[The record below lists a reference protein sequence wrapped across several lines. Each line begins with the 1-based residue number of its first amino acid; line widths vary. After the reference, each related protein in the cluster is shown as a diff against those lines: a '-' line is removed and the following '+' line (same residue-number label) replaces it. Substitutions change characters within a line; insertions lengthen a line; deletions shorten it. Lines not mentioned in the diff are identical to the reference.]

1 MIRINRNQ
9 PFNILIGEEL
19 SSIEF
24 VRDYIQFRFDGP
36 YVTAITDPYIIIEH
50 KQYSRT
56 DTGFCDILL
65 GFIGLP
71 VEEISLRE
79 NEIISIHFPD
89 GRSINIS
96 LKHEKLKG
104 RSAEAVN
111 FNDGFGNLW
120 IW

>member
-1 MIRINRNQ
+1 MNDPNQ

-36 YVTAITDPYIIIEH
+36 CLTAITNPNIIVGH
-50 KQYSRT
+50 KQYSRN

-65 GFIGLP
+65 GFIGLQ
-71 VEEISLRE
+71 VEETSLRE
-79 NEIISIHFPD
+79 TEIINIHFSG

-96 LKHEKLKG
+96 LRTEDLQG

-111 FNDGFGNLW
+111 FTDGQGGMW

>member
-1 MIRINRNQ
+1 MNDSKQ

-36 YVTAITDPYIIIEH
+36 CLTAITDPYIIIGH

-65 GFIGLP
+65 GFIGLQ
-71 VEEISLRE
+71 VEETSLKE
-79 NEIISIHFPD
+79 SEIINIHFSY

-96 LKHEKLKG
+96 LRSEDLKG

-111 FNDGFGNLW
+111 FNNGLGDLW
-120 IW
+120 VW

>member
-1 MIRINRNQ
+1 MND
-9 PFNILIGEEL
+9 PSHPLNILIGKEL

-36 YVTAITDPYIIIEH
+36 CLTAITDPYIIIGH
-50 KQYSRT
+50 KQYYRT
-56 DTGFCDILL
+56 DKGFCDILL

-71 VEEISLRE
+71 VIETSLRE
-79 NEIISIHFPD
+79 SETITIHFSA

-96 LKHEKLKG
+96 LRPKDLKG

-111 FNDGFGNLW
+111 FTAGLGDLW

>member
-1 MIRINRNQ
+1 MNDPNQ

-36 YVTAITDPYIIIEH
+36 CLTAITDPYIIIGH

-65 GFIGLP
+65 GFIGLQ
-71 VEEISLRE
+71 VEETSLRE
-79 NEIISIHFPD
+79 SEIINIHFSG

-96 LKHEKLKG
+96 LRTVNLQG

-111 FNDGFGNLW
+111 FSDGHGGMW

>member
-1 MIRINRNQ
+1 MND
-9 PFNILIGEEL
+9 PKPPLNILIGEEL

-36 YVTAITDPYIIIEH
+36 CLTVITDPYVIIGH

-65 GFIGLP
+65 SFIGVK
-71 VEEISLRE
+71 VEETSLKE
-79 NEIISIHFPD
+79 SEIIKIHFSV

-96 LKHEKLKG
+96 LRPEDLQG

-111 FNDGFGNLW
+111 FNDGLGGLW

>member
-1 MIRINRNQ
+1 MNDPNQ

-36 YVTAITDPYIIIEH
+36 CLTAITDPYIIIEH

-65 GFIGLP
+65 GFIGLQ
-71 VEEISLRE
+71 VAETSLRE
-79 NEIISIHFPD
+79 SEIINIHFSG

-96 LKHEKLKG
+96 LLTEDLQG

-111 FNDGFGNLW
+111 FTDGHGGMW